1 MVNPLFQSG
10 QVDQYETYV
19 DLQIANA
26 LFVEIAKN
34 LTLAEIGLRKQTP
47 LIQVIERP
55 NFPLK
60 RSGLVWYEWMGLG
73 ALVGFALGAYLAL
86 RQP

>member
-10 QVDQYETYV
+10 QVDQFETYV

-55 NFPLK
+55 NFPLE
-60 RSGLVWYEWMGLG
+60 RSGLAWYEWMGIG
-73 ALVGFALGAYLAL
+73 SLVGFALGAYLAL